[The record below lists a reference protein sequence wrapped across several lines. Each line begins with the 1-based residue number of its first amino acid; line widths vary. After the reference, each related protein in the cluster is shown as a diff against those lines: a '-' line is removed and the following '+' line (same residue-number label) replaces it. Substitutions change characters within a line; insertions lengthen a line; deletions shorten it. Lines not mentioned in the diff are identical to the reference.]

1 MKQHMRHRERVLDNL
16 AEIDPGVDETVVNEI
31 VDPSRAIFFDQES
44 VGCMIFDTNTS
55 VIG

>member
-1 MKQHMRHRERVLDNL
+1 MKQHMRHRERVSTIW